1 MLIGISA
8 LELENSASA
17 LSELTKYQE
26 ETKEFKDAVLNE
38 DEENAI
44 EEYYDVIQTMTQTL
58 LLLGVNI
65 DKLKEGQYVYRDKL
79 KGRGWKLKEL

>member
-8 LELENSASA
+8 LELDSYASA
-17 LSELTKYQE
+17 LSELAKYQE
-26 ETKEFKDAVLNE
+26 EVKEFEDAVINE

-44 EEYYDVIQTMTQTL
+44 EEFYDVIQAMTQTL

-65 DKLKEGQYVYRDKL
+65 DKLKEGQYVHRDKL

>member
-8 LELENSASA
+8 LELENSESA
-17 LSELTKYQE
+17 LSELAKVRE
-26 ETKEFKDAVLNE
+26 EYKEFKDAILNE

-44 EEYYDVIQTMTQTL
+44 EEYYDVIQAMTQTL

-65 DKLKEGQYVYRDKL
+65 DKLKEGQYVHRDKL

>member
-8 LELENSASA
+8 LELESSASA
-17 LSELTKYQE
+17 LSELAKVKE
-26 ETKEFKDAVLNE
+26 EYGEFKQAILNE

-44 EEYYDVIQTMTQTL
+44 EEYYDVIQAMTQTL

-65 DKLKEGQYVYRDKL
+65 DKLKEGQYVHRDKL

>member
-8 LELENSASA
+8 LELDSYASA
-17 LSELTKYQE
+17 LSELAKYQE
-26 ETKEFKDAVLNE
+26 EVKEFEDAVINE

-44 EEYYDVIQTMTQTL
+44 EEYYDVIQAMTQTL

-65 DKLKEGQYVYRDKL
+65 DKLKEGQYVHRDKL
-79 KGRGWKLKEL
+79 KGRGWKIKEL

>member
-8 LELENSASA
+8 LELESSASA
-17 LSELTKYQE
+17 LSELAKVKE
-26 ETKEFKDAVLNE
+26 EYDEFRQAMLNE

-44 EEYYDVIQTMTQTL
+44 EEFYDVIQTMTQTL
-58 LLLGVNI
+58 LLLGVDI
-65 DKLKEGQYVYRDKL
+65 DKLKEGQYVHRDKL